1 VLQYRNMHARA
12 QRPQQR
18 RAIDEDDV
26 LSDEQG
32 LATGVEQQLAQY
44 EAESRHSSWL

>member
-1 VLQYRNMHARA
+1 MHARA

-26 LSDEQG
+26 LSDEEL

-44 EAESRHSSWL
+44 EAEPLHSSWL